1 MKNKTEN
8 KLIDSVGGKC
18 YYLLALLLFLFFCS
32 SSSSSSFYSIFRQNS
47 AEAYDNNNY
56 DGRITIEALD
66 EISSRK
72 KNGRLRQIIL
82 INANKC

>member
-18 YYLLALLLFLFFCS
+18 YYLLALL
-32 SSSSSSFYSIFRQNS
+32 FYSILKQNS
-47 AEAYDNNNY
+47 AEAYDNNSY

-66 EISSRK
+66 EISSIKRDD
-72 KNGRLRQIIL
+72 RLRRQ
-82 INANKC
+82 K